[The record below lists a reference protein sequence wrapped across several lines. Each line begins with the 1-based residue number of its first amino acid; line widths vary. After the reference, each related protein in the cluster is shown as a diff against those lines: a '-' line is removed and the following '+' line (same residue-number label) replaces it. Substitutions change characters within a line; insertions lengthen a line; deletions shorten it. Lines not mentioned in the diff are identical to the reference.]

1 SVTGDR
7 RSVIGGALLA
17 VANLLLVSDGAS
29 QIGECFVSWQL
40 PAALDRYLTVR
51 RLPDRS
57 PQSLHSCHPNL
68 ASAACI
74 SRRRAVS
81 ARDIGGHA
89 FVTFSS
95 SATDILLLPFAGPR
109 TPGEL
114 TRGGCKS
121 CFYYNGL
128 RRSVET
134 LFPPNVEDREFT
146 SLVGMRKHSA
156 QPREIQKL

>member
-1 SVTGDR
+1 M
-7 RSVIGGALLA
+7 IGGALLA

-81 ARDIGGHA
+81 AHD
-89 FVTFSS
+89 
-95 SATDILLLPFAGPR
+95 
-109 TPGEL
+109 
-114 TRGGCKS
+114 
-121 CFYYNGL
+121 NG
-128 RRSVET
+128 
-134 LFPPNVEDREFT
+134 
-146 SLVGMRKHSA
+146 VG
-156 QPREIQKL
+156 